1 MSAAALPFEVPHP
14 VAQKVARLRRLVRL
28 YSLAEGVAALAI
40 VAGLGFWLGLAI
52 DWLFEPRPA
61 LRAAMWGV
69 VVATGAFVA
78 WRYIGRRLLAP
89 LPDDSLALLVERQYP
104 QLREGL
110 VTTVQAARSW
120 SDWEGERPA
129 NQAPGSLFGGSR
141 ETPHDGASREL
152 LTAAS
157 RNAAAAMPEVALRR
171 VFDMR
176 PLARKGI
183 AAIGLLAVTA
193 VFAIAQRGAFDFYL
207 ERLGLSEQ
215 LWPRRVQLTVVGF
228 ENRETSP
235 VINVARDDDFPL
247 SVLASVTNG
256 HVAPDEVE
264 IRWRR
269 PSDGGRGSGP
279 MLKIGEA
286 APGRDDAQQYSYTFK
301 VSSDLEFDVIGG
313 DDRIRNLR
321 LHAVERPAITRVWL
335 EVDYPAYMRR
345 EPRSI
350 PVSGRAELPEGAA
363 AVCRIEANKPLTAAT
378 VRDSVEQ
385 SDLPATID
393 AQSRDTFSFE
403 IPAAA
408 RDRVFAISLRDAD
421 GVENRDPFR
430 LPLSVTPDQTPEA
443 SVQLRGIG
451 AAITPQARIPLAGSV
466 TDDYGLEEAWFDY
479 AIDDAPSSRRPLR
492 TQPDGATNLAMTES
506 FDLAESDPA
515 TKQPLVA
522 VQPGQ
527 KLSLSIKGRDAYDL
541 GDEPH
546 IGGSQRFVLDVVTPS
561 ELRAILEKRELGLR
575 QRFQAIYEK
584 MVGVRELLDRID
596 LAAAGS
602 GADDTAGAAEAAAAP
617 SASDASEASAENE
630 SERDGDDPARVR
642 QRDLS
647 RVGGAR
653 QSATQLAFE
662 TAGIAGGFDEIVAE
676 LINNR
681 VDTEELKERLER
693 GISEP
698 LKEISGELLPEF
710 ETRLESLE
718 QAYQAGPA
726 EAAEPLAAAK
736 AAAQSA
742 EDAMKAV
749 LDRMLELE
757 EYNEL
762 VELLR
767 GIVKDQEQLKERT
780 QQEQRDKL
788 KGLLED

>member
-1 MSAAALPFEVPHP
+1 MATASLPFEVPRP
-14 VAQKVARLRRLVRL
+14 VAQKVSRLRLLVRL
-28 YSLAEGVAALAI
+28 YSLAEGVAAMGI
-40 VAGLGFWLGLAI
+40 VVGLGFWLGLAI
-52 DWLFEPRPA
+52 DWMFEPQPA
-61 LRAAMWGV
+61 LRVVLWGLV
-69 VVATGAFVA
+69 VVAAVVAA
-78 WRYIGRRLLAP
+78 WRYIGRRLFAP

-110 VTTVQAARSW
+110 ITTVQAAQSHSASSLELAKSTIAGVEVSR
-120 SDWEGERPA
+120 DEAPLRGA
-129 NQAPGSLFGGSR
+129 N
-141 ETPHDGASREL
+141 REL
-152 LTAAS
+152 VSAAS
-157 RNAAAAMPEVALRR
+157 RNAAAAMPEIALRR

-176 PLARKGI
+176 PLARKGV
-183 AAIGLLAVTA
+183 AAFALLAA
-193 VFAIAQRGAFDFYL
+193 MAIFAITQRGVFDFYL
-207 ERLGLSEQ
+207 DRLKLSEQ

-228 ENRETSP
+228 EDREASP

-247 SVLASVTNG
+247 SVLASIANG
-256 HVAPDEVE
+256 HVAPEEVE

-279 MLKIGEA
+279 MLKIGDAE
-286 APGRDDAQQYSYTFK
+286 PGRDEAQQYSYSFK

-350 PVSGRAELPEGAA
+350 PVSGRAELPEGAK
-363 AVCRIEANKPLTAAT
+363 AVCRIEANKPLVLAT

-385 SDLPATID
+385 TDLPAKVD
-393 AQSRDTFSFE
+393 AADSKTFSFE

-408 RDRVFAISLRDAD
+408 SDRVFAISLRDTD

-430 LPLSVTPDQTPEA
+430 LPLSVVPDQTPEA

-451 AAITPQARIPLAGSV
+451 SAITPQATIPLAGSV

-479 AIDDAPSSRRPLR
+479 MIDEGASSRRPLR
-492 TQPDGATNLAMTES
+492 TQPDGMTNLAMTES
-506 FDLAESDPA
+506 FDLAEVDPA
-515 TKQPLVA
+515 TKQPLVD
-522 VQPGQ
+522 VKPGQ
-527 KLSLSIKGRDAYDL
+527 KLSLSVKGRDAYDL
-541 GDEPH
+541 EEEPH
-546 IGGSQRFVLDVVTPS
+546 IGGSQRFVLDAVTPS

-575 QRFQAIYEK
+575 QRFEAIHEK

-596 LAAAGS
+596 LAAAAP
-602 GADDTAGAAEAAAAP
+602 GADDTAGATGEPTAPASADAEN
-617 SASDASEASAENE
+617 SSEADNPE
-630 SERDGDDPARVR
+630 RVR

-647 RVGGAR
+647 RIGGTR
-653 QSATQLAFE
+653 QSATQLGFE

-698 LKEISGELLPEF
+698 LKEISGELLQEF
-710 ETRLESLE
+710 ETRLETLE
-718 QAYQAGPA
+718 QAYQASPV

-736 AAAQSA
+736 SSAQTV
-742 EDAMKAV
+742 EEAMKAV

-780 QQEQRDKL
+780 QQEQREKL